1 MPSYKQL
8 VDFTNAL
15 TGVTVE
21 SLLDMGLTIPLMWN
35 QMANSFAKDGVKNLL
50 KDSGLELGGS
60 DIKTIT
66 EDFVKKIKESG
77 FCQRANII
85 EITDS
90 KIVIDL
96 GECVLAPITKAIR
109 GNDVN
114 KIPPCPMLALLYGTI
129 EQKTGKQGSI
139 EKAEW
144 KPEENTTIFTLQL
157 EG

>member
-15 TGVTVE
+15 TGVTIE

-35 QMANSFAKDGVKNLL
+35 QMANSFVKDGVKNLL
-50 KDSGLELGGS
+50 KDSGLEFGGS
-60 DIKTIT
+60 DIKSIT
-66 EDFVKKIKESG
+66 ENFVSKIKDVG
-77 FCQRANII
+77 FCQRANIL
-85 EITDS
+85 EISDD

-96 GECVLAPITKAIR
+96 GECVLAPITKVIR
-109 GNDVN
+109 GNDLN
-114 KIPPCPMLALLYGTI
+114 KIPPCPMMALLYGAI
-129 EQKTGKQGSI
+129 EEKTGKRGSI

>member
-8 VDFTNAL
+8 LDFTNAI

-35 QMANSFAKDGVKNLL
+35 QMANSFVKDSVKNLL
-50 KDSGLELGGS
+50 KDSGLEIGGS
-60 DIKTIT
+60 DVKSIT
-66 EDFVKKIKESG
+66 ENFASKIKESG
-77 FCQRANII
+77 FCQRVNVL
-85 EITDS
+85 EISDD
-90 KIVIDL
+90 KIVIDI
-96 GECVLAPITKAIR
+96 GECVLAPITKVIR
-109 GNDVN
+109 GNDLN
-114 KIPPCPMLALLYGTI
+114 KIPPCPMMALLYGEI
-129 EQKTGKQGSI
+129 ENKTGKRGSI